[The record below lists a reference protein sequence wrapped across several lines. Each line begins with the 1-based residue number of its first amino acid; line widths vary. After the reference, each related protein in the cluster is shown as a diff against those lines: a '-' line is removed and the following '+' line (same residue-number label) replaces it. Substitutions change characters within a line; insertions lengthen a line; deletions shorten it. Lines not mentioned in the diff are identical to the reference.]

1 MADNTQDRN
10 KLSALQQR
18 YGDSVELLDEDGS
31 SAEYRILAELSVNG
45 RRYAVLQTEAMKHED
60 EIEPFRIVEDSNGEL
75 QLESVTDEDE
85 WENVAEAYD
94 DMQFG
99 SEDQP

>member
-1 MADNTQDRN
+1 MADNNQDRN

-18 YGDSVELLDEDGS
+18 YGDSVELLAEDGS
-31 SAEYRILAELSVNG
+31 SVEYRILAELSVDG
-45 RRYAVLQTEAMKHED
+45 RRYAVLQAEAMKQED
-60 EIEPFRIVEDSNGEL
+60 EIEPFRIVEDSDGEL

-94 DMQFG
+94 DLQFG